1 MCKQLGEVAGMP
13 KPIMGKGRYM
23 AGLDGLRALAVLAVV
38 AYHLQFEWIPGGLL
52 GVGVFFVLS
61 GYLIT
66 DLLVME
72 WKRNG
77 RIDLADFWLR
87 RARRLLPAMFVL
99 LAAVIAWL
107 LIREPS
113 RLIAIR
119 EELLASLL
127 YVSNWWL
134 IFHEVSYF
142 ESFGPPSPLGHF
154 WSLAVEEQF
163 YLLWPLLLMAGIRLF
178 RKRGMLFAATTG
190 AALLSACLMV
200 LLYEPGADPSRVYY
214 GTDTR
219 AFGLLIGAALAMVWP
234 SAKLPD
240 RVSPLGRWSLDLV
253 GAVGMVILLGM
264 FWKTNE
270 YDPFLYQGGF
280 AILSLVTAIVVAVLA
295 HPATRLGKFMGAAPF
310 RWIGLRSY
318 GIYLWHYPVIVL
330 TSPAVNTSGVN
341 LSLSLMQLA
350 ASVILADLSWRFVE
364 EPIRRGTWKRLWE
377 RVRPGQGRR
386 SRAAWLTTAA
396 AVVIGLVFAGM
407 SQLYPIATASTYT
420 DDDGPDHP
428 SGNHPATEQ
437 ASRQEQHQAARE
449 TSSSEAESSPGH
461 VDAAAGKAGKE
472 AALPIRGGQSPAAS
486 DSVPRQGEGLKNEG
500 DAKGTAG
507 DAGTTETAGTA
518 GAADTAGT
526 AGKKG
531 IAGDPSAA
539 GASGASRAGGMPPGA
554 NGATDPAGPAGT
566 PGASHQ
572 TTGSTS
578 ATAGTA
584 VRGSGKGI
592 TVIGD
597 SVMLGAEP
605 SLKEMLPGITIDGK
619 IGRQWSHALEIIKR
633 LKAEGKLGQTVVLE
647 LGSNGPFTAKQMDAI
662 LEALGE
668 KRQIILVN
676 TRVPR
681 PWEREVNAGLK
692 QRADSSK
699 AISLI
704 DWYGA
709 STGKDHYFAKDGVH
723 LTVEGA
729 KAYADLLT
737 SGILSRMQDH

>member
-1 MCKQLGEVAGMP
+1 MP

-178 RKRGMLFAATTG
+178 RKRGMLFAVTTG

-200 LLYEPGADPSRVYY
+200 LLYEPGVDPSRVYY

-234 SAKLPD
+234 SAKLSD
-240 RVSPLGRWSLDLV
+240 RVSPRGRWSLDLV
-253 GAVGMVILLGM
+253 GAVGMAILLGM
-264 FWKTNE
+264 FWKINE

-280 AILSLVTAIVVAVLA
+280 VILSLVTAIVVAVLA

-396 AVVIGLVFAGM
+396 AAVIGLVFAGM

-437 ASRQEQHQAARE
+437 ASRQEQHQ
-449 TSSSEAESSPGH
+449 
-461 VDAAAGKAGKE
+461 
-472 AALPIRGGQSPAAS
+472 
-486 DSVPRQGEGLKNEG
+486 
-500 DAKGTAG
+500 
-507 DAGTTETAGTA
+507 
-518 GAADTAGT
+518 
-526 AGKKG
+526 
-531 IAGDPSAA
+531 
-539 GASGASRAGGMPPGA
+539 GASRAGEMPPGA

-566 PGASHQ
+566 PGASGPAGASHQ

-647 LGSNGPFTAKQMDAI
+647 LGSNGPFTVKQMDAI

>member
-13 KPIMGKGRYM
+13 KPIMRKGRYM

-437 ASRQEQHQAARE
+437 ASRQEQHQ
-449 TSSSEAESSPGH
+449 
-461 VDAAAGKAGKE
+461 
-472 AALPIRGGQSPAAS
+472 
-486 DSVPRQGEGLKNEG
+486 
-500 DAKGTAG
+500 
-507 DAGTTETAGTA
+507 
-518 GAADTAGT
+518 
-526 AGKKG
+526 
-531 IAGDPSAA
+531 
-539 GASGASRAGGMPPGA
+539 GASRAGEMPPGA

-566 PGASHQ
+566 PGASGPAGASHQ